1 VGTMGGPIVLRAR
14 LGSILAAAALAFTSC
29 HAGSGQKTPPD
40 RTDSNGAVVVASFN
54 FPESEL
60 LAEIYSQALE
70 GAGIR
75 VRREFDVGPRELVE
89 PALQQG
95 LVDLVPEYLG
105 TALTTV
111 APTVAV
117 DMNDELAV
125 LAALRSSLKQ
135 WNLNALQPS
144 TASDQNGFAVTRRT
158 ADRLGLRNLSDL
170 ARNAA
175 TLTLGGPSEC
185 PTRPYCLAGLQRTYG
200 MHFKRFLP
208 YDDASQRTTALVEGV
223 VDVAVTFTT
232 NGRLATGDIVLL
244 KDDQRLQPTEQVV
257 PVVSSRMAQR
267 YGARLVETL
276 NAVSAALDTPG
287 LQFLN
292 WRVGVANKPVVD
304 EARGWLARHGLI
316 RR

>member
-1 VGTMGGPIVLRAR
+1 MT
-14 LGSILAAAALAFTSC
+14 
-29 HAGSGQKTPPD
+29 
-40 RTDSNGAVVVASFN
+40 
-54 FPESEL
+54 
-60 LAEIYSQALE
+60 
-70 GAGIR
+70 
-75 VRREFDVGPRELVE
+75 
-89 PALQQG
+89 
-95 LVDLVPEYLG
+95 
-105 TALTTV
+105 
-111 APTVAV
+111 
-117 DMNDELAV
+117 DELAV
-125 LAALRSSLKQ
+125 LAALRTSLKQ

-158 ADRLGLRNLSDL
+158 ADQLRLRNLSDL

-185 PTRPYCLAGLQRTYG
+185 PTRPYCLAGLQRVYG

-232 NGRLATGDIVLL
+232 NGRLATGDVVLL
-244 KDDQRLQPTEQVV
+244 ADDRRLQPTEQVV
-257 PVVSSRMAQR
+257 PVVSSRVAQR
-267 YGARLVETL
+267 YGARLVDTL

-304 EARGWLARHGLI
+304 EARGWLERHGLI
-316 RR
+316 RH